1 MLKTK
6 QNKTEKIFLLNHG
19 NYRDPQDVP
28 PAQGTG
34 HPHPSLQPTV
44 PPLVSAIILLA
55 FFCLSLK
62 GYAVICI
69 LELQDTDS

>member
-1 MLKTK
+1 MLCLKK
-6 QNKTEKIFLLNHG
+6 KNKKRKLHHG
-19 NYRDPQDVP
+19 NYQDPQDVP

-69 LELQDTDS
+69 LELQDADS